1 MNDLASV
8 EDHAQINKYSN
19 DTEIHHCDDDL
30 QAVQSNLQSDINRIQ
45 LVAASQLTDY
55 NLILQSL

>member
-1 MNDLASV
+1 MHRLTS
-8 EDHAQINKYSN
+8 IPMTLKYIS
-19 DTEIHHCDDDL
+19 DDDL
-30 QAVQSNLQSDINRIQ
+30 QTVQSNLQSDVNRIQ